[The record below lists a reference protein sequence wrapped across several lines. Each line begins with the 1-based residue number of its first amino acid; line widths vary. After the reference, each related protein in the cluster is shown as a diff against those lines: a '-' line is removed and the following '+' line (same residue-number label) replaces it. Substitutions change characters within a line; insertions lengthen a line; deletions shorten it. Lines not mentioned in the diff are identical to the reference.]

1 MNDADYIDIWLER
14 YGGWSLIILFSAIPV
29 FALMLSGGFWT
40 NTGSWYGIASSL
52 GKMAGLVGF
61 VLYAINMVLSIRRHW
76 LERFFNGLNRVYI
89 AHHLTG
95 GIALILLAIHPVL
108 LAVRYIE
115 PSAMSTLR
123 LAALALLPRA
133 ITLNENFQVVQQQVA
148 INFGFIAFTG
158 MVVLLILTFF
168 IKLPYR
174 VWLFTHKFLGP
185 AFFFAALHVL
195 FISSDVDRMP
205 LLKLYMLF
213 WAVVG
218 LGAFTYR
225 TLFGSI
231 FVRRYPFQVT
241 KVALLPKGVVS
252 IDLKAVED
260 RMPFQAGQFVFV
272 RFLWQKHHGILPEVH
287 PFSIAS
293 SPSEGVVRVVVKALG
308 DHTKSLLTLPVG
320 TVAEVEGAFG
330 KFNYQRF
337 ANADQIWVAGGIGI
351 TPFLSMAATLDK
363 TSPPISL
370 FYSVVSK
377 DELIG
382 DKVFAG
388 INPAKVDS
396 FKYIPFITDETKKF
410 IDANFLEEKSGNL
423 KGKEI
428 FLCGPPPMMK
438 ALRKQLRAKG
448 VKSINIHSEEFTM
461 S

>member
-14 YGGWSLIILFSAIPV
+14 YGVWTLIAIFSAVPLV
-29 FALMLSGGFWT
+29 ALAFSDGFWT
-40 NTGSWYGIASSL
+40 NTGSWYGIATGI
-52 GKMAGLVGF
+52 GKIAGLVGF
-61 VLYAINMVLSIRRHW
+61 VLYAINMVLSIRRRW

-95 GIALILLAIHPVL
+95 GIALILLALHPVF

-115 PSAMSTLR
+115 LNSMPSIK
-123 LAALALLPRA
+123 LAALALLPQA
-133 ITLNENFQVVQQQVA
+133 VTLNENFRIVQQQVA
-148 INFGFIAFTG
+148 INFGFIAILG
-158 MVVLLILTFF
+158 MVVLLVLTFF
-168 IKLPYR
+168 VKLPYR

-185 AFFFAALHVL
+185 AFFFATLHVL
-195 FISSDVDRMP
+195 FISSDVSRGP
-205 LLKLYMLF
+205 FLKFYMFF

-218 LGAFTYR
+218 LGAFAYR

-231 FVRRYPFQVT
+231 FVRRYPFQVS
-241 KVALLPKGVVS
+241 KVEKLPKGVIS

-260 RMPFQAGQFVFV
+260 RMPFKPGQFVFV
-272 RFLWQKHHGILPEVH
+272 RFLWQKHKGILPEVH

-293 SPSEGVVRVVVKALG
+293 NPSEGVIRLIVKSLG
-308 DHTKSLLTLPVG
+308 DHTKSMLELPVG

-337 ANADQIWVAGGIGI
+337 ANAEQIWVAGGIGI
-351 TPFLSMAATLDK
+351 TPFLSMASTLDNN
-363 TSPPISL
+363 SPSVTL
-370 FYSVVSK
+370 FYSVVAK

-382 DKVFAG
+382 DKVFDA
-388 INPAKVDS
+388 INPAKTKN
-396 FKYIPFITDETKKF
+396 FKYIPFVTDEMKSF
-410 IDANFLEEKSGNL
+410 ITADYLIEKSGDL

-438 ALRKQLRAKG
+438 SLRKQLKAKG